1 MIDYDTR
8 KVRVFMQIFDTHAH
22 YDDKAF
28 DEDRDEL
35 LDGALL
41 KELNLEYETADDKLE
56 EKKYKV
62 SNVVNIGCSIK
73 SSITSSEM
81 SKKYDYMYSVV
92 GVIPHHVD
100 GMTEEDID
108 TLRNLAKENN
118 KVVAIG
124 EIGLD
129 YYYDEPARDLQK
141 VWFVRQMELARE
153 LGLPIVIHSR
163 EAAQDTVELMKTAKA
178 SEIGGV
184 VHCYSYSEEISR
196 EFLKMGFF
204 FGIGG
209 VITFKNSKKL
219 RRAVASI
226 PLESIVL
233 ETDSPYLTPS
243 PNRGKRNDSRYLP
256 YVIHEIAKI
265 KNIPP
270 EEVAETV
277 YQNALKLYRI

>member
-62 SNVVNIGCSIK
+62 SNVVNIGCSIR

-163 EAAQDTVELMKTAKA
+163 EAAQDTVELMKAANA

-184 VHCYSYSEEISR
+184 VHCYSYSEETSR

-265 KNIPP
+265 KNISP

-277 YQNALKLYRI
+277 YQNAFKLYRI